1 MGFASL
7 CFFMGILI
15 YESRLS
21 QDRLNM
27 LESVQLV
34 ANLTEIAPELLGD
47 FEMVNAINHSD
58 PIDEELWAALK

>member
-1 MGFASL
+1 
-7 CFFMGILI
+7 
-15 YESRLS
+15 
-21 QDRLNM
+21 M

-34 ANLTEIAPELLGD
+34 GNLTEIAPELLVD